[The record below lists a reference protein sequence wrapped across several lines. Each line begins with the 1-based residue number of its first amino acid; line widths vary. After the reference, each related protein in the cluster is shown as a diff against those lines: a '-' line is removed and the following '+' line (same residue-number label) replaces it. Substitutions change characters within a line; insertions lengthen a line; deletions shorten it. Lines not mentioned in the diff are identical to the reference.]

1 MSAPRDRRVVDA
13 SVAVKW
19 LIPEEGSDAAGELL
33 SHDLHAP
40 TLLRIEVGNV
50 LRTLSTRGVLTDDR
64 AREAF
69 DLVLDAPVTWHEPD
83 PALLRNSLEM
93 AMTLKHPIYD
103 CIYLALAIGLGSA
116 LVTADRR
123 FHGAVSAKAELDGL
137 VNLLGATLRM
147 RP

>member
-1 MSAPRDRRVVDA
+1 MNEPRRRLVVDA

-19 LIPEEGSDAAGELL
+19 LISEEGSVAAVELY

-50 LRTLSTRGVLTDDR
+50 LRTLSTRGALTGHQ

-69 DLVLDAPVTWHEPD
+69 DLLLNAPVTWHEPD
-83 PALLRNSLEM
+83 ADLLRTSL
-93 AMTLKHPIYD
+93 AISMTLKHPIYD
-103 CIYLALAIGLGSA
+103 CVYLALAIGLGSA

-123 FHGAVSAKAELDGL
+123 FHRAVSAKAELEDIMS
-137 VNLLGATLRM
+137 LLGAI
-147 RP
+147 